1 MMLKMKITEKE
12 IQDVLDLMP
21 VYPEYVERHELANL
35 YYLWRDNS
43 RTIVDRKVRLCIAEL
58 RRRGHPIIALKKG
71 YCIMGDDPEPAI
83 HYLNTIYSRAHKL
96 TQQADILYGLIKGKY
111 GDEVALRVDQLPQQP
126 ALDGVIE

>member
-1 MMLKMKITEKE
+1 MMLKMKITERE
-12 IQDVLDLMP
+12 IQDVLRVMP
-21 VYPEYVERHELANL
+21 VHPEFIERRNIWYRLM
-35 YYLWRDNS
+35 WKDDS
-43 RTIVDRKVRLCIAEL
+43 KDIFDRRVRLCIAEL

-126 ALDGVIE
+126 ALDGAIE